1 MSYRVV
7 SVSGPG
13 GVRYQDL
20 AVVIERDGEE
30 VGRAQLEDMA
40 VLLLDGPDLH
50 VSHQLLA
57 ACAEA
62 NVAVVVSDSKH
73 LPAGLL
79 LPLAGHSLHSATL
92 REQIDASLP
101 AQKRAWQNIVR
112 AKILAQAEALDHLG
126 RRSEPVR
133 KLVSRVRSGDPDNV
147 EAQAASRYFDAMFG
161 DDFIRDRDAPGVNAM
176 LNYGYAVIRSCVA
189 RAVVG
194 AGLHPSLGIHHRN
207 QYNPLCL
214 ADDAMEPYRPI
225 VDVRVARLAAA
236 SEAEDELTPALKR
249 KLVTVAGGRVRIGA
263 LRFPFLVG
271 LERFAAALRRAICEG
286 EPLDPP
292 LPVFDDP

>member
-1 MSYRVV
+1 MNLRVV
-7 SVSGPG
+7 VVTGPATL
-13 GVRYQDL
+13 RYRDL
-20 AVVIERDGEE
+20 AVAIQKGGEE
-30 VGRAQLEDMA
+30 VGRVPIEDMA

-62 NVAVVVSDSKH
+62 NVAVVVSDPKH
-73 LPAGLL
+73 RPAGLL

-92 REQIDASLP
+92 RDQIDASLP
-101 AQKRAWQNIVR
+101 AQKRAWQSIVR
-112 AKILAQAEALDHLG
+112 AKLLAQADALDHLG
-126 RRSEPVR
+126 RRSEPIR
-133 KLVSRVRSGDPDNV
+133 KLVGRVRSGDPDNV
-147 EAQAASRYFDAMFG
+147 EAQAATRYFDALFG

-194 AGLHPSLGIHHRN
+194 AGLHPSLGIHHHN
-207 QYNPLCL
+207 QYNPFCL
-214 ADDAMEPYRPI
+214 ADDAMEPYRPL
-225 VDVRVARLAAA
+225 VDVCVAKLAAA
-236 SEAEDELTPALKR
+236 GEVEDELTPTLKR
-249 KLVTVAGGRVRIGA
+249 RLVTVAGGRVRIGS
-263 LRFPFLVG
+263 LRYPFLIG

-292 LPVFDDP
+292 LPAFDDP